1 MRQLVPLALVYA
13 LVAALIVPGSLLAAE
28 DGTQPGGG
36 EGDPAQQPAGAAPGS
51 AEPAPAEDGSSP
63 EGAAPEQ
70 PAAEPAP
77 VSQPAPAEPAP
88 AQQVAAPA
96 PAEEQAQ
103 AEPAQAK
110 PPKARA
116 AAPGSVTIRD
126 FSFSPASVTVNVGE
140 AVTWTN
146 SGPTAHSATATDG
159 SFDTGVFP
167 KGQSRSHTFQEAGTF
182 SYICTPHPQMK
193 GTVRVLAASSGGG
206 GGSESGAG
214 GSGGGTAS
222 GSSDAG
228 GSTDTGSGASLP
240 NSGAD
245 AGALALLGLL
255 LIALGVATRR
265 RAASQAPANPG
276 RIGW

>member
-1 MRQLVPLALVYA
+1 MRQVVVLAFVYA

-28 DGTQPGGG
+28 GEAPPPG
-36 EGDPAQQPAGAAPGS
+36 EDATAEDQAEAPPTDQDPGVPPQSPPAEQPAAQ
-51 AEPAPAEDGSSP
+51 PA
-63 EGAAPEQ
+63 

-77 VSQPAPAEPAP
+77 APPAPVQEAAASPQADAPAE
-88 AQQVAAPA
+88 QG
-96 PAEEQAQ
+96 AEER
-103 AEPAQAK
+103 PV
-110 PPKARA
+110 ARA
-116 AAPGSVTIRD
+116 AAPGSVTIKD
-126 FSFSPASVTVNVGE
+126 FSFSPASITVNVGE

-146 SGPTAHSATATDG
+146 SGPTAHSATANDG

-206 GGSESGAG
+206 DG
-214 GSGGGTAS
+214 GSGGGAGDSKGGTAS
-222 GSSDAG
+222 GSSDTS
-228 GSTDTGSGASLP
+228 GSADSGSGAALP

-255 LIALGVATRR
+255 LIALGAATRR
-265 RAASQAPANPG
+265 RAAAQPPAYPG

>member
-1 MRQLVPLALVYA
+1 MRHLVPPALVYA
-13 LVAALIVPGSLLAAE
+13 LVAALIVPSSLLAAE
-28 DGTQPGGG
+28 DGSQPAAG
-36 EGDPAQQPAGAAPGS
+36 EGAPGEQPADPAPGA
-51 AEPAPAEDGSSP
+51 AEPAAPAEGSAP
-63 EGAAPEQ
+63 AEGAAPEQ

-77 VSQPAPAEPAP
+77 APQPAPAEPAP
-88 AQQVAAPA
+88 AQEAAAPT
-96 PAEEQAQ
+96 QAQ
-103 AEPAQAK
+103 AEPEPASDE

-116 AAPGSVTIRD
+116 AAPGSVTIKD
-126 FSFSPASVTVNVGE
+126 FSFSPASITVNVGE

-206 GGSESGAG
+206 GGSG
-214 GSGGGTAS
+214 GGGDSGGGTAS
-222 GSSDAG
+222 GSSDTS
-228 GSTDTGSGASLP
+228 GSTATGSGAALP

-255 LIALGVATRR
+255 LIALGAATRR
-265 RAASQAPANPG
+265 RAASQVPAHPG